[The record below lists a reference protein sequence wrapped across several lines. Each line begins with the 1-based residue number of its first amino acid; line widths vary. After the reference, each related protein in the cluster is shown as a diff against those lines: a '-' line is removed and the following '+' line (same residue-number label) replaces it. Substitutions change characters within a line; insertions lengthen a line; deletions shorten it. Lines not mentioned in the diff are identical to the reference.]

1 MELFQGLVHTS
12 AGYLL
17 YAGMTHQDVFDYKE
31 GDGKRRGRSVCER
44 KRDALVCCVVV
55 SECERV

>member
-44 KRDALVCCVVV
+44 ERRLGVLCGCV
-55 SECERV
+55 RV

>member
-31 GDGKRRGRSVCER
+31 GDGKRRGRSVCVREMR
-44 KRDALVCCVVV
+44 ERDALVCCVVV
-55 SECERV
+55 